1 MNAAYEHK
9 LELEEVIVRY
19 LPLIKKIVDQVNLT
33 HTQYEKEDMI
43 HIGVLGLIDA
53 FQRYDSGKGIP
64 FQHYAKWRIR
74 GSIIDEMRK
83 SGKVSR
89 DKMKKIKQ
97 FYQAQNDLRQQLMRE
112 PSDEEICRVL
122 SIARQEL
129 YDIEENIHYLSQYSL
144 EEVLF
149 SGDEGEFERMDVLE
163 DKRIQTPEEELLEK
177 ERKERLAEAVEK
189 LPERERL
196 ILDLYYKEELTLKEI
211 AGVLGVSLSRVSQIH
226 GKTLLKLRGYLKA
239 M

>member
-149 SGDEGEFERMDVLE
+149 SGDEGEFERIDVLE

-196 ILDLYYKEELTLKEI
+196 ILALYYKEELTLKEI

>member
-189 LPERERL
+189 RPERERL
-196 ILDLYYKEELTLKEI
+196 ILDLY
-211 AGVLGVSLSRVSQIH
+211 
-226 GKTLLKLRGYLKA
+226 
-239 M
+239 

>member
-1 MNAAYEHK
+1 
-9 LELEEVIVRY
+9 
-19 LPLIKKIVDQVNLT
+19 
-33 HTQYEKEDMI
+33 
-43 HIGVLGLIDA
+43 
-53 FQRYDSGKGIP
+53 
-64 FQHYAKWRIR
+64 
-74 GSIIDEMRK
+74 
-83 SGKVSR
+83 
-89 DKMKKIKQ
+89 
-97 FYQAQNDLRQQLMRE
+97 
-112 PSDEEICRVL
+112 
-122 SIARQEL
+122 
-129 YDIEENIHYLSQYSL
+129 
-144 EEVLF
+144 
-149 SGDEGEFERMDVLE
+149 MDVLE

>member
-196 ILDLYYKEELTLKEI
+196 ILALYYKEELTLKEI